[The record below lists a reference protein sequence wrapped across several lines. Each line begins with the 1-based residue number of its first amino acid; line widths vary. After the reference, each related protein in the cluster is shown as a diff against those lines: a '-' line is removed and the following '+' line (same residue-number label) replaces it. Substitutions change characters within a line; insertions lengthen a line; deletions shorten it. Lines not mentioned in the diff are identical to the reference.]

1 MIDLTPDNQRPVPG
15 LLILGRTNW
24 RDRRR
29 VFGIREVDRFQHVY
43 AIGQTG
49 TGKTTL
55 LANLIWQ
62 DIMRGHGV
70 AFLDP
75 HGDTVEE
82 LVARLPKR
90 RRADLVYL
98 NVPDPSSAVGFNP
111 LEAVPLEQRA
121 LAASGI
127 VEAFKNVWGNTWG
140 PRLEH
145 ILRNALLTL
154 LDQPEATLAD
164 LSKLFTDDKFLKEA
178 LPRVTHPAVRDFW
191 YTEFGRYPARYRIEA
206 LAPIQNK
213 LGAFLSQPP
222 LYRVL
227 TRKNSGYTLRT
238 LLDEGRVLLVNLAK
252 GRIGGDGAALLGAM
266 IVSRIGLA
274 GLSRADQPEETRR
287 PFWVYLDE
295 FQSFTT
301 LSVAS
306 MLSELRKYRLGMTL
320 AHQYLDQ
327 MEPEVQSAVFGNVGT
342 MLVFRVGPLDT
353 RLLIRLFA
361 PEFEE
366 LDLANLPNH
375 QVVVRLTVQGEVAR
389 PFSAQT
395 LRPLWKMEE
404 RDDGPA
410 S

>member
-1 MIDLTPDNQRPVPG
+1 MYDPFTPESQKPQPG

-29 VFGIREVDRFQHVY
+29 VFGIRETDRLQHVY
-43 AIGQTG
+43 VVGQTG

-62 DIMRGHGV
+62 DVVRGHGL

-75 HGDTVEE
+75 HGDAVGE
-82 LVARLPKR
+82 LVARFPEER
-90 RRADLVYL
+90 RPDLVYL
-98 NVPDPSSAVGFNP
+98 DVPDPNCPIGFNP
-111 LEAVPLEQRA
+111 LEAVPLDQRA

-164 LSKLFTDDKFLKEA
+164 LNRLFTDDNFLKEA
-178 LPRVTHPAVRDFW
+178 LPRVTHPAVRSFW
-191 YTEFGRYPARYRIEA
+191 YTEFARYPARYRIES

-213 LGAFLSQPP
+213 LGAFLAQPP

-227 TRKNSGYTLRT
+227 TRKHAGYTLRT
-238 LLDEGRVLLVNLAK
+238 LLDGGRVFLVNLAK
-252 GRIGGDGAALLGAM
+252 GRIGSDGAGLLGAM
-266 IVSRIGLA
+266 IVSRLGLA
-274 GLSRADQPEETRR
+274 GLSRADVPEETRR
-287 PFWVYLDE
+287 PFWLHLDE

-301 LSVAS
+301 LQVAS
-306 MLSELRKYRLGMTL
+306 MLSELRKYRVGMTL
-320 AHQYLDQ
+320 SHQYLDQ
-327 MEPEVQSAVFGNVGT
+327 LEPEVQAAIFGNVGT
-342 MLVFRVGPLDT
+342 MLTFRVGPLDA
-353 RLLIRLFA
+353 RLLIRLYA

-366 LDLANLPNH
+366 LDLANLPNR
-375 QVVVRLTVQGEVAR
+375 QVCVRLMVNGEVAR
-389 PFSAQT
+389 PFSAET
-395 LRPLWKMEE
+395 LAPLWRQE
-404 RDDGPA
+404 RT
-410 S
+410 